1 MIHLEKND
9 TNECKVIEVY
19 LCFSVIAEGKL
30 TKNLT
35 KRIMVHRLTMRTQ
48 LMTWNKLPVL
58 TNKNK

>member
-1 MIHLEKND
+1 MIHLEKN

-19 LCFSVIAEGKL
+19 LCFSIIAAGKL

-35 KRIMVHRLTMRTQ
+35 RRIMVHRLTMRTQ

-58 TNKNK
+58 TNRNK